1 MPVKESSGNSKR
13 YVIDL
18 NDDDEEAN
26 PKPDEDSGN
35 VGRKRW
41 AKPSVAADSG
51 QNGEVKKGLDLF
63 RDTVVPVG

>member
-51 QNGEVKKGLDLF
+51 
-63 RDTVVPVG
+63 